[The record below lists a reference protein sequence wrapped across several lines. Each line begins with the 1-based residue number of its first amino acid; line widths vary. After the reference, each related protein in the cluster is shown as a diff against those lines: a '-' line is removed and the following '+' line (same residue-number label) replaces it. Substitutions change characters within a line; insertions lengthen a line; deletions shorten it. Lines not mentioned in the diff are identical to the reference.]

1 MQLCPTLRP
10 HGLESV
16 RLLCPWN
23 SPGRN
28 TGVGSHSLLQGIFQT
43 QGSKLG
49 LQHCRQILYYL
60 SCLQPKGQIQP
71 SWLILFVNKVL
82 LVQSH
87 SHWFA
92 YGLNALCCNNDVR
105 YLGQWPSVQF
115 SSVAQ
120 LSDSL
125 QSHGLQHAR
134 LACPSPTPGTCS
146 NSRPS
151 SWWCHSITS
160 SSVVPFVSRLQSF
173 PASGSFPE
181 SVLRISGQKY

>member
-28 TGVGSHSLLQGIFQT
+28 TGVGSHSLLQGIFLT
-43 QGSKLG
+43 QGSKLR

-92 YGLNALCCNNDVR
+92 YGLNALCCNNVM

-115 SSVAQ
+115 SSVTQ
-120 LSDSL
+120 LSNSL
-125 QSHGLQHAR
+125 RSHGLQHTR
-134 LACPSPTPGTCS
+134 LACPSPTPETCS
-146 NSRPS
+146 NSCPS
-151 SWWCHSITS
+151 SRWWDPIISF
-160 SSVVPFVSRLQSF
+160 SVVPFVSCLQSF